1 MTELLYLKNQ
11 DLFQSSAKVLEII
24 QFENQFGI
32 VLDQTIFYVQGG
44 GQPGDK
50 GLISNQGGIF
60 EVNKTVF
67 DAVGKALHL
76 GGFIK
81 GGFVINS
88 EVALKIDAASR
99 QLNSK
104 IHSSGHL
111 IDLAVKNCGLN
122 WLPGKG
128 FHYPEGSYVEYS
140 TKAVNL
146 DLEEVK
152 NRIQSEFDK
161 LRAANLKVE
170 ICFDTNTLFKGQPL
184 RKMSF
189 AGLGELPCGGTHVKS
204 TLELKDFVITKI
216 KQKGDI
222 IKVSYSLQV

>member
-11 DLFQSSAKVLEII
+11 DLFQGSAKVLEII

-44 GQPGDK
+44 GQPGDR
-50 GLISNQGGIF
+50 GLITNQGGIF

-67 DAVGKALHL
+67 DAEGKALHL
-76 GGFIK
+76 GRFIE
-81 GGFVINS
+81 GGFGIDS
-88 EVALKIDAASR
+88 EVNLKIDLPSR

-104 IHSSGHL
+104 IHSAGHL

-140 TKAVNL
+140 TRAVNL
-146 DLEEVK
+146 DLEELK
-152 NRIQSEFDK
+152 KEIQSEYNK
-161 LRAANLKVE
+161 LTASDLKVE
-170 ICFDTNTLFKGQPL
+170 ISFETNSLFKGQPL

-189 AGLGELPCGGTHVKS
+189 AGFGELPCGGTHVKS
-204 TLELKDFVITKI
+204 TLELKDFKITKI
-216 KQKGDI
+216 KQKGEI
-222 IKVSYSLQV
+222 IKVSYSL